1 MADAASTLRY
11 GPAPQQ
17 FGELRLPA
25 GVGPHPVVV
34 FLHGGFWRARYDLAY
49 ARPLCADLTAQGFAT
64 WNLEYRRVGQ
74 AGGGWPGTLLDVSA
88 GIDHLRSLATE
99 HALDLAR
106 VITMGHSAGGHLA
119 LWAAARARL
128 PATNPLA
135 SANPLPI
142 FAAVSLAGVTDLR
155 LGAELNLG
163 SGAVQAFLG
172 GSPEAVPER
181 YDAAS
186 PREWLPLG
194 MRQVL
199 INGAED
205 DTVPPV
211 LSERYHAAAVASG
224 DDATL
229 HVLAGV
235 EHFAVATT
243 GTAAWAI
250 VTRLTRELLT
260 P

>member
-1 MADAASTLRY
+1 MLTLPY
-11 GPAPQQ
+11 GPATQQ

-25 GVGPHPVVV
+25 GAGPHPVVV
-34 FLHGGFWRARYDLAY
+34 FIHGGFWRARYDLDY
-49 ARPLCADLTAQGFAT
+49 ARPLCEDLTAQGFAT

-74 AGGGWPGTLLDVSA
+74 PGGGWPGTLLDIAA
-88 GIDHLRSLATE
+88 GIDYLRTLAAE
-99 HALDLAR
+99 HALNLAR

-119 LWAAARARL
+119 LWAAARRRL

-135 SANPLPI
+135 SVDPLTI
-142 FAAVSLAGVTDLR
+142 FAVVSLAGVTDLR
-155 LGAELNLG
+155 LGAAMNLG
-163 SGAVQAFLG
+163 NGAVQAFLG

-194 MRQVL
+194 ARQVL

-205 DTVPPV
+205 DTVPAV
-211 LSERYHAAAVASG
+211 LSERYHAAALASG

-235 EHFAVATT
+235 EHFAVATA
-243 GTAAWAI
+243 GTAAWAT